1 MTKVV
6 IDYKGKGLGSLSISG
21 HAGTNVAGKDLVC
34 AAVSAIS
41 FGALNALE
49 DIDEDFDYEIDREE
63 ASIKLSPKGA
73 ISDHD
78 ETVLETLIIQLK
90 TIEASYPEAITIK
103 ERK

>member
-1 MTKVV
+1 MTKVRIV
-6 IDYKGKGLGSLSISG
+6 YKGKGLSSLSISG
-21 HAGTNVAGKDLVC
+21 HAGTNVAGHDLVC

-41 FGALNALE
+41 FGALNALD
-49 DIDEDFDYEIDREE
+49 DIDEDFDYEIDRDE
-63 ASIKLSPKGA
+63 AAISLSPKGA

-90 TIEASYPEAITIK
+90 TIEASYPEAITIQ

>member
-1 MTKVV
+1 MTKVSIV
-6 IDYKGKGLGSLSISG
+6 YKGKGLASLSVSG

-34 AAVSAIS
+34 AAVSAIC
-41 FGALNALE
+41 FGALNAIE
-49 DIDEDFDYEIDREE
+49 DIDNDFDYEVDQEE
-63 ASIKLSPKGA
+63 ANIRLAPKGA

-90 TIEASYPEAITIK
+90 TIEASYPEAIKIQ